1 MTISNSD
8 IYKIAAHHRFQWEKA
23 QDCYV
28 ILFPEG
34 MVKLN
39 GSAGEVLKLVDGSNS
54 VEAIVDLLKNQFPD
68 VNDIEKDIWC
78 RPCSQNGKN
87 LCYRSKQYCMD
98 LISPS
103 TVSNAVIKSS

>member
-1 MTISNSD
+1 MVIETKD

-39 GSAGEVLKLVDGSNS
+39 GGAGEVLKLVDGKNS
-54 VEAIVDLLKNQFPD
+54 VSSIIDELEKKFPD
-68 VNDIEKDIWC
+68 TPTLENDIVGMIEMALEKVWVEKV
-78 RPCSQNGKN
+78 N
-87 LCYRSKQYCMD
+87 
-98 LISPS
+98 
-103 TVSNAVIKSS
+103 

>member
-1 MTISNSD
+1 MTINTKN

-39 GSAGEVLKLVDGSNS
+39 GSAGEVLNLVNG
-54 VEAIVDLLKNQFPD
+54 EAD
-68 VNDIEKDIWC
+68 VKSITEILSKKFSDVPNIAKDIEGMIELALEKTWIEEV
-78 RPCSQNGKN
+78 N
-87 LCYRSKQYCMD
+87 
-98 LISPS
+98 
-103 TVSNAVIKSS
+103 

>member
-1 MTISNSD
+1 MTIETKD

-39 GSAGEVLKLVDGSNS
+39 GSAGEVLNLVNGEST
-54 VEAIVDLLKNQFPD
+54 VELITDTLVKKFSDVPNISKDIVGMIELALDKSW
-68 VNDIEKDIWC
+68 IEKI
-78 RPCSQNGKN
+78 N
-87 LCYRSKQYCMD
+87 
-98 LISPS
+98 
-103 TVSNAVIKSS
+103 

>member
-1 MTISNSD
+1 MTINTKN

-39 GSAGEVLKLVDGSNS
+39 GSAGEVLNLVNGEAD
-54 VEAIVDLLKNQFPD
+54 VESITEILSKKFSDAPNIAK
-68 VNDIEKDIWC
+68 DIEGMIELALEKTWIEKV
-78 RPCSQNGKN
+78 N
-87 LCYRSKQYCMD
+87 
-98 LISPS
+98 
-103 TVSNAVIKSS
+103 

>member
-1 MTISNSD
+1 MTIQSAD

-39 GSAGEVLKLVDGSNS
+39 GGAGEVLNLINGESTIMIITESLTK
-54 VEAIVDLLKNQFPD
+54 KFPD
-68 VNDIEKDIWC
+68 TPSLEKDIVGMIELALEKAWIEKV
-78 RPCSQNGKN
+78 N
-87 LCYRSKQYCMD
+87 
-98 LISPS
+98 
-103 TVSNAVIKSS
+103 

>member
-1 MTISNSD
+1 MTIDTKN

-39 GSAGEVLKLVDGSNS
+39 GSAGEVLNLVNGEAD
-54 VEAIVDLLKNQFPD
+54 VESITEILSKKFSDAPNIAK
-68 VNDIEKDIWC
+68 DIEGMIELALEKTWIEKV
-78 RPCSQNGKN
+78 N
-87 LCYRSKQYCMD
+87 
-98 LISPS
+98 
-103 TVSNAVIKSS
+103 

>member
-1 MTISNSD
+1 MTINTKN

-39 GSAGEVLKLVDGSNS
+39 GSAGEVLNLVNGEAD
-54 VEAIVDLLKNQFPD
+54 VESITEILSKKFSDAPNIAK
-68 VNDIEKDIWC
+68 DIEGMIELALEKAWIEKV
-78 RPCSQNGKN
+78 G
-87 LCYRSKQYCMD
+87 
-98 LISPS
+98 
-103 TVSNAVIKSS
+103 

>member
-1 MTISNSD
+1 MTIEAKD

-39 GSAGEVLKLVDGSNS
+39 GSAGEVLNLVNGETT
-54 VEAIVDLLKNQFPD
+54 VESITEVLSKKFTDAPNIAK
-68 VNDIEKDIWC
+68 DIEGMIELALDKAWIEKI
-78 RPCSQNGKN
+78 N
-87 LCYRSKQYCMD
+87 
-98 LISPS
+98 
-103 TVSNAVIKSS
+103 

>member
-1 MTISNSD
+1 MTINTKN

-39 GSAGEVLKLVDGSNS
+39 GSAGEVLNLVNGESTVESITEVLSKKFIDASNI
-54 VEAIVDLLKNQFPD
+54 AK
-68 VNDIEKDIWC
+68 DIEGMIELALDKAWIEKI
-78 RPCSQNGKN
+78 N
-87 LCYRSKQYCMD
+87 
-98 LISPS
+98 
-103 TVSNAVIKSS
+103 